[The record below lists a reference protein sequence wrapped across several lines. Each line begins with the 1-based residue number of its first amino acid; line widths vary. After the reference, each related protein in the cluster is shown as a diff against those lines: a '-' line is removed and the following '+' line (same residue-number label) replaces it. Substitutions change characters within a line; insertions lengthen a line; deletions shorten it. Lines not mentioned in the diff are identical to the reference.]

1 MPEEFRQRIINDILK
16 ADNDIIALL
25 SFRDKLKRV
34 VLGEDV
40 LSDVEVVELA
50 YRLKQPIKEYMSR
63 GIERDCHSQISP

>member
-1 MPEEFRQRIINDILK
+1 MPEEFRQRVINDILK
-16 ADNDIIALL
+16 ADNDVITSL
-25 SFRDKLKRV
+25 SFRDKLGYAL
-34 VLGEDV
+34 LGEDV